1 MSDDYSDRLS
11 DISLETDNT
20 NIRNTINSEL
30 EKINTKNVKTIN
42 GCSCFSYCYRC
53 LLSIYKSLFCCFI
66 QSNTNEK

>member
-30 EKINTKNVKTIN
+30 EKINAKNVNRIN
-42 GCSCFSYCYRC
+42 CCSCFSFSYCYR
-53 LLSIYKSLFCCFI
+53 YFI